1 MDAPARAGRDRAVIT
16 GSAGPGTGKGA
27 VRPRS
32 SRGSGQPVSP
42 TGAEAVYRQLFDSF
56 DRDRDDKVLQWAVFS
71 RLLGRGLL
79 PDDPRISEALA
90 RLTAVGVDP
99 GTADYDGRTPLH
111 LAAAEGQP
119 EVVSYL
125 LALGADPQ
133 PRDRW
138 GGTPPSDAEANG
150 HTHVA
155 DLLRQA
161 VRDTPEAAAV

>member
-56 DRDRDDKVLQWAVFS
+56 DRDRDDKVSQWAVLS
-71 RLLGRGLL
+71 HLQGCGLL
-79 PDDPRISEALA
+79 PDDPLTEIPAL
-90 RLTAVGVDP
+90 VGAGVEP

-133 PRDRW
+133 PQDRW

-161 VRDTPEAAAV
+161 VRDTPEAAAA